1 MKEVKELAQSR
12 SIRLTSRA
20 DKQAKTKVTRHVPTR
35 KHGLPK
41 RMLSNPL
48 TNVFSRTKPN
58 RSTSKA
64 PTPIQKQKY
73 KVDNMLTQMFTNL
86 GEKTSTSR
94 VHPVV
99 DAVDQS
105 IDDRFGDV
113 PT

>member
-41 RMLSNPL
+41 RMLNNPL

-58 RSTSKA
+58 WSTSRA
-64 PTPIQKQKY
+64 STPIQKQKY
-73 KVDNMLTQMFTNL
+73 KVDNILTQMFTNL
-86 GEKTSTSR
+86 GEKRSTSR

-99 DAVDQS
+99 DVVDQS

>member
-1 MKEVKELAQSR
+1 
-12 SIRLTSRA
+12 
-20 DKQAKTKVTRHVPTR
+20 
-35 KHGLPK
+35 
-41 RMLSNPL
+41 MLSNPL

-86 GEKTSTSR
+86 GEKRSTSR

-99 DAVDQS
+99 DVVDQS